1 MNAPEKTILLVEDD
15 ENDVFFMR
23 RAMQKTNL
31 SLPMHVVMDGQS
43 AMDYLDGTG
52 EYQDRTEY
60 PLPVA
65 VFLDL
70 KLPYVHGFEVLSWIR
85 EKPALHG
92 LPVIVL
98 TSSPEDR
105 DRRQAEALGAKAYCV
120 KPPTCEMLLEALSF
134 LSESPVAGT
143 PSIR

>member
-1 MNAPEKTILLVEDD
+1 MTSTNKTILLVEDD

-31 SLPMHVVMDGQS
+31 SLPMYVVMDGQT
-43 AMDYLDGTG
+43 ALDYLGGAGD
-52 EYQDRTEY
+52 YQNRVEY
-60 PLPVA
+60 PLPAA

-70 KLPYVHGFEVLSWIR
+70 KLPYLHGFEVLAWIR
-85 EKPALHG
+85 EQPNLRG
-92 LPVIVL
+92 LPVVIF

-120 KPPTCEMLLEALSF
+120 KPPTSEMLLEALSF
-134 LSESPVAGT
+134 LSERPLAGSP
-143 PSIR
+143 SMR

>member
-98 TSSPEDR
+98 TSS
-105 DRRQAEALGAKAYCV
+105 
-120 KPPTCEMLLEALSF
+120 
-134 LSESPVAGT
+134 
-143 PSIR
+143 